1 MKYFWVYM
9 KQKFKVSQWI
19 IFGILLH
26 ETISKVSNEILF
38 GVLLVLVIVLLL
50 LHETIFKVAMEYFG
64 VWMKQINFEVSMRY
78 LSVNVKTISK
88 VAMNFFLGSTW
99 KNFKVVMI

>member
-1 MKYFWVYM
+1 MKFSWVYM

-38 GVLLVLVIVLLL
+38 GVLVIVVVVL
-50 LHETIFKVAMEYFG
+50 LHETILRLQLNILGFRRK
-64 VWMKQINFEVSMRY
+64 K
-78 LSVNVKTISK
+78 LISRFQWDIC
-88 VAMNFFLGSTW
+88 VSTW
-99 KNFKVVMI
+99 KQFQRLRWIFFGVYMKEFQGCSDLL